1 MTKSE
6 TTPRDGLVRTST
18 YACALGLGGF
28 LAWAGF
34 VPLEEG
40 VTAGGKIIVE
50 NDRQVVQHFE
60 GGIVEAIRVRE
71 GDFVEAGAIVVTLR
85 ETASLSNRD
94 QLQTQIA
101 ALVAREARLEAMLAG
116 STAPDFSGLAAF
128 DLDPI
133 NRQSLESEELNLF
146 DADSASLRAETA
158 ILEQRALAARRT
170 AALRAEQ
177 ISGAETTLQVAT
189 EELSRFRTLLDSQ
202 MVRRD
207 QVTQLERE
215 VAGLRAD
222 IARLTSERDEAAA
235 SSRDAERQIEQIRAE
250 RRQRASS
257 ELRDARAERLAA
269 LESLNA
275 AQDVLDRSVIV
286 APVSGEVL
294 NLTHTTPGA
303 VVPPAETIME
313 IVPREQRVVA
323 SVRVRP
329 TDRASVYEG
338 QTVRTQ
344 ISAYRSWQ
352 TPRLEGE
359 VMSLSADLKTDPAT
373 GADFYEARILLATGG
388 TSDDAALEITPG
400 MPVDA
405 FIYSGHSRTTLDYL
419 FAPLMESVFKG
430 LRTG

>member
-1 MTKSE
+1 MSVSE
-6 TTPRDGLVRTST
+6 KKNDGLVRTSG
-18 YACALGLGGF
+18 YACVLGLGGF
-28 LAWAGF
+28 IAWAGF

-40 VTAGGKIIVE
+40 VAAGGKVIVE

-60 GGIVEAIRVRE
+60 GGIVETIHVRE

-101 ALVAREARLEAMLAG
+101 ALVAREARLDAVLSG
-116 STAPDFSGLAAF
+116 NSAPDFSGLDAF
-128 DLDPI
+128 ELDAI
-133 NRQSLESEELNLF
+133 SRQALLNEERNLF
-146 DADSASLRAETA
+146 EADRASLQAETA
-158 ILEQRALAARRT
+158 LLDQRASAALRT
-170 AALRAEQ
+170 AALRADQ
-177 ISGAETTLQVAT
+177 IASTETSLKVAND
-189 EELSRFRTLLDSQ
+189 ELTRFQTLLDAQ

-207 QVTQLERE
+207 QVTRLERE
-215 VAGLRAD
+215 VAGLKSD
-222 IARLTSERDEAAA
+222 ISRLTSERDEATA
-235 SSRDAERQIEQIRAE
+235 SASDAERQIAQIRAE
-250 RRQRASS
+250 RRQRAST
-257 ELRDARAERLAA
+257 ELRDTRAERLAA

-275 AQDVLDRSVIV
+275 AQDVLDRAVIV

-294 NLTHTTPGA
+294 NLNYTTPGA
-303 VVPPAETIME
+303 VVPSAETIME
-313 IVPREQRVVA
+313 IVPRESRVVA

-352 TPRLEGE
+352 SPRLEGE
-359 VMSLSADLKTDPAT
+359 VVSLSADLKTDPAT
-373 GADFYEARILLATGG
+373 GADFYEARILLD
-388 TSDDAALEITPG
+388 TSGVDAGQALEITPG

-405 FIYSGHSRTTLDYL
+405 FIYSGTSRTTIDYL
-419 FAPLMESVFKG
+419 FAPLLESAFKG